1 MMLYTIPPLGKM
13 MQYIPFTLA
22 TSVNRGTIQSTYTYT
37 YTYTYTPYVER
48 VTIYSWQKKKKKK
61 TRDRSVTH
69 LTKNERRPLN

>member
-13 MQYIPFTLA
+13 MQYIPFTMA

-61 TRDRSVTH
+61 HATGVSRILQKMSVD
-69 LTKNERRPLN
+69 P